1 MRVRIESAEEF
12 ADEFILFR
20 ALHPARRKIQ
30 ADGIRRKSGPPKK
43 LTASREQL
51 REMYIG
57 YGITAK
63 KIGQLYGVHENT
75 VRRMLKRYG
84 ITKE

>member
-1 MRVRIESAEEF
+1 MMRKIRS
-12 ADEFILFR
+12 ADEFVEEFIYYR
-20 ALHPARRKIQ
+20 YTHPVRRKIL

-43 LTASREQL
+43 LTASSEQL
-51 REMYIG
+51 REMYVG

>member
-1 MRVRIESAEEF
+1 MMRKIRS
-12 ADEFILFR
+12 ADEFVEEFIYYR
-20 ALHPARRKIQ
+20 YTHPVRRKIL

-43 LTASREQL
+43 LTASREKL
-51 REMYIG
+51 REMYVE

-75 VRRMLKRYG
+75 VRRMLKRHG